1 MLSKQLQGKCG
12 MKNIASLL
20 VCFGLLTG
28 MVSAATY
35 YVSPLGDNG
44 NKGTSEGQPFQS
56 VQYAV
61 DQMTTGDTLVVLDGF
76 YTGTLNIKS
85 GITLRA
91 KNPRKAIFSGA
102 EPLQGTIFTKHS
114 GNIYKAKISTPPK
127 QLFYQNKPMSSATWP
142 NVTWADNWVMSKR
155 WITGDQVGSNKVI
168 NADFSSIK
176 GLDLTGGVCYL
187 RDKFSVRRHNIQ
199 SFDGTKLTLESIG
212 DRGRTKSSIFFLAGA
227 VDLVDSPGEWAY
239 KDNTLYFYPPDGKQ
253 PNGSELLVQT
263 NDYTINEAQTVSDIT
278 IEGVDFFAT
287 AVKLEASGNKN
298 INFRNVYFT
307 YTGGEVDYNGNQ
319 LQKET
324 MRSIQMAGTKILFDK
339 CLFAHARHSALTF
352 TNAPDFTV
360 KNCVFME
367 NNPTGSFGARALTVR
382 ANGPFTVTR
391 NTFFNV
397 NADAMSVSF
406 SGYQGAGNPHISYNN
421 IFNAGV
427 FNPDVSGVYLPNKNM
442 HWTEFHH
449 NWAHNCNG
457 NAVRLDQAG
466 QHFSVHHNVC
476 WASKRGLNLEGFDS
490 FNIYNNTSVLNRN
503 NCFITRNV
511 DDKRKGNGDAIPS
524 YDFSFSP
531 IDDWNVLNNLI
542 TRFVDRVGPSEKG
555 PFASSSS
562 KGILHPDR
570 PKKWD
575 GSIPVTDRG
584 DVQGNLTGFSQDIFT
599 NGALDGLNLI
609 PTDDD
614 VKNGAVQTPKLA
626 SEGIDDLDSFRGAY
640 DVGETNPWIPG
651 SDWMPY
657 GLPVLKTMAKS
668 EAFAKKVRPG
678 SILAEINITDLPRG
692 LLGTNNYND
701 NVEIKN

>member
-1 MLSKQLQGKCG
+1 MFKLRLFLC
-12 MKNIASLL
+12 
-20 VCFGLLTG
+20 LLTLCTTAF
-28 MVSAATY
+28 SATY
-35 YVSPLGDNG
+35 YVSPSG
-44 NKGTSEGQPFQS
+44 NDGNPGTSEEKPFRV
-56 VQYAV
+56 VQHAI
-61 DQMTTGDTLVVLDGF
+61 DKMNAGDILVVLDGL
-76 YTGTLNIKS
+76 YSGTLKLKS
-85 GITLRA
+85 GITMRA
-91 KNPRKAIFSGA
+91 KNPRKAIFGGVES
-102 EPLQGTIFTKHS
+102 LQGTSFTKHS
-114 GNIYKAKISTPPK
+114 GNVYKAKIDAPPK
-127 QLFYQNKPMSSATWP
+127 QLFYQNIPMTWASWP

-155 WITGDQVGSNKVI
+155 WVTGDQVDSDKAI
-168 NADFSSIK
+168 KADFSRIK

-187 RDKFSVRRHNIQ
+187 RDKFSVRRHDIK
-199 SFDGTKLTLESIG
+199 SFDGSKLTLASTD
-212 DRGRTKSSIFFLAGA
+212 DRGRTKSSVFFLCGA

-239 KDNTLYFYPPDGKQ
+239 KDSTLYFYPPDGKQ
-253 PNGSELLVQT
+253 PKGAELFAQT
-263 NDYTINEAQTVSDIT
+263 IDYTINEAQAVSDIS

-287 AVKLEASGNKN
+287 SVKLEAPGNKN
-298 INFRNVYFT
+298 IKFRNVHFT

-319 LQKET
+319 LQRET
-324 MRSIQMAGTKILFDK
+324 MRAIQMAGTKILFDK
-339 CLFAHARHSALTF
+339 CLFANARHSGLTF
-352 TNAPDFTV
+352 SNAPDFTV
-360 KNCVFME
+360 QNCVFME

-382 ANGPFTVTR
+382 ANGPFTITR

-397 NADAMSVSF
+397 NADAISVSF
-406 SGYQGAGNPHISYNN
+406 GGYQGTGNPHISYNN

-503 NCFITRNV
+503 DCFITRNV
-511 DDKRKGNGDAIPS
+511 DDKRKGNGDATPS
-524 YDFSFSP
+524 HDFSFPP
-531 IDDWNVLNNLI
+531 IDDWNVLNNLV
-542 TRFVDRVGPSEKG
+542 TEFMDRVGPSEKSQYG
-555 PFASSSS
+555 SSSN

-570 PKKWD
+570 PQRWD

-599 NGALDGLNLI
+599 NGTLAGINLI
-609 PTDDD
+609 PSDDV
-614 VKNGAVQTPKLA
+614 VKNGAVQAAKLA

-657 GLPVLKTMAKS
+657 GLPLLNTMAKS
-668 EAFAKKVRPG
+668 EAFAKRVRPG
-678 SILAEINITDLPRG
+678 SILAEINITDLPKG
-692 LLGTNNYND
+692 KLQ
-701 NVEIKN
+701 